1 MSRKRPSAKRLNGN
15 SAGKTRKHDSQA
27 SARTA
32 MVHGQPV
39 TEAWNFSRHLIP
51 PITANT
57 TFRLDSL
64 ARGAQGFLA
73 FASDE
78 ETPEEQRILI
88 YDRLDEPNTM
98 MLEEQ
103 LASMEKAGCAVT
115 FGSGMGAI
123 SATLLSLLSAG
134 QNIVAHRTLYGCTYS
149 LLTGWMPRFGVGTK
163 LIDVNSEQERKIAID
178 SKTRVVYF
186 ETVSNPNLDLADV
199 PAIVKDIQRINS
211 TRKESDKIITV
222 VDNTFATPWG
232 FRPLDWGIDV
242 VIHSLTKNISGFGTE
257 MGGAAMAAKR
267 FERGLKVARKDFGAI
282 MNPRSAWHITVHG
295 IPTLAIRFA
304 QQQTNAIAVAK
315 FLSKHRKV
323 ETVTYPGLPSFPQH
337 KLAKKLL
344 RTPEGDFAPGT
355 MISFTVKGGLRKC
368 EKFVDLIA
376 KNSYSITLAVSLGLT
391 KTLIEVPG
399 FMTHSAIPA
408 DKQGSSGI
416 DPNAI
421 RLSLGVENSTD
432 IIADLEQALSKI

>member
-1 MSRKRPSAKRLNGN
+1 MSRKRPLARPSSNTSKNRA
-15 SAGKTRKHDSQA
+15 ATD
-27 SARTA
+27 RTA
-32 MVHGQPV
+32 MVHGRSA

-64 ARGAQGFLA
+64 ARGAQGFLS
-73 FASDE
+73 FASDA
-78 ETPEEQRILI
+78 ETPKEQRILI

-123 SATLLSLLSAG
+123 SAALLSVLSQG
-134 QNIVAHRTLYGCTYS
+134 QNVVSHRTLYGCTYS
-149 LLTGWMPRFGVGTK
+149 LLTNWLPRFGVNTK
-163 LIDVNSEQERKIAID
+163 MIDVNSPQQRKTAID

-199 PAIVKDIQRINS
+199 PAIVKDIKHMNS
-211 TRKESDKIITV
+211 TRKAGDKIITM

-242 VIHSLTKNISGFGTE
+242 VVHSLTKNISGFGTE
-257 MGGAAMAAKR
+257 MGGAAMAAKS
-267 FERGLKVARKDFGAI
+267 FERGFKMARKDFGAI

-304 QQQTNAIAVAK
+304 QQQENAMAVAR
-315 FLSKHRKV
+315 FLEKHSKV
-323 ETVTYPGLPSFPQH
+323 ETVTYPGLASFPQA

-368 EKFVDLIA
+368 EKFVDFVA
-376 KNSYSITLAVSLGLT
+376 KNSYCITLAVSLGLT

-408 DKQGSSGI
+408 DKQTSSGI
-416 DPNAI
+416 DPTAI
-421 RLSLGVENSTD
+421 RLSLGVENSAD